1 MGGEAVNK
9 FVNIALWLI
18 VGFVFI
24 GVLTHAYGFSL
35 AAGTLFSGTNNLGK
49 TLEGQGISSGGT
61 KTR

>member
-1 MGGEAVNK
+1 MSK

-24 GVLTHAYGFSL
+24 GVLTHAKGFSI

-49 TLEGQGISSGGT
+49 TLEG
-61 KTR
+61 R